1 MSIRVLLIDDH
12 PVVRVGLRSIV
23 EARGFTVVGEASTG
37 EEALAATPA
46 LRPDVV
52 LCDLRLGEGI
62 DGVETTA
69 ALRRMP
75 DAPSVLILTTFDHD
89 AQIIRALEAGAA
101 GYLLK
106 DVDND
111 TIARAIIDAASGA
124 MVLTPGGDERLI
136 AALRAPRVTLTDRE
150 RDVLM
155 LVDEGAG
162 NKEIAVRLF
171 ISESTVRFHLQK
183 LKAKLGARSKTEL
196 IARAIRKGLI
206 SPEE

>member
-1 MSIRVLLIDDH
+1 MSVRVLLVDDH
-12 PVVRVGLRSIV
+12 PVVRAGLRSII
-23 EARGFTVVGEASTG
+23 EARGFRVVGETSTG
-37 EEALAATPA
+37 EEALALTPG
-46 LRPDVV
+46 LHPDVV
-52 LCDLRLGEGI
+52 LCDLRLGAGI

-75 DAPSVLILTTFDHD
+75 DPPAVLILTTFDHD

-111 TIARAIIDAASGA
+111 TIARAIIDAAAGA

-136 AALRAPRVTLTDRE
+136 AALRAPRVTLTERE

-155 LVDEGAG
+155 LVDEGAA
-162 NKEIAVRLF
+162 NKEIASRLY
-171 ISESTVRFHLQK
+171 ISESTVKTHIVHL
-183 LKAKLGARSKTEL
+183 LEKLGVASRTAAASEARRL
-196 IARAIRKGLI
+196 GLL
-206 SPEE
+206 

>member
-12 PVVRVGLRSIV
+12 PVVRAGLRSIV
-23 EARGFTVVGEASTG
+23 EARGFTVVGEVSTG
-37 EEALAATPA
+37 EEALAVTAD

-52 LCDLRLGEGI
+52 LCDLRLGQGI

-75 DAPSVLILTTFDHD
+75 DAPAVLILTTFDHD

-124 MVLTPGGDERLI
+124 VVLTPGGDERLI
-136 AALRAPRVTLTDRE
+136 AALRAPRVTLTERE

-155 LVDEGAG
+155 LVDEGAA
-162 NKEIAVRLF
+162 NKEIASRLF
-171 ISESTVRFHLQK
+171 ISESTVKTHIVHL
-183 LKAKLGARSKTEL
+183 LEKLGVASRTAAASEARRL
-196 IARAIRKGLI
+196 GLF
-206 SPEE
+206 

>member
-12 PVVRVGLRSIV
+12 PVVRAGLRSIV
-23 EARGFTVVGEASTG
+23 DARGFAVVGEASTG
-37 EEALAATPA
+37 EEALVMTPV

-52 LCDLRLGEGI
+52 LCDLRLGDGI

-75 DAPSVLILTTFDHD
+75 DAPAVLILTTFDHD

-136 AALRAPRVTLTDRE
+136 AALRAPRVTLTERE

-155 LVDEGAG
+155 LVDEGAA
-162 NKEIAVRLF
+162 NKEIAARLF
-171 ISESTVRFHLQK
+171 ISESTVKTHIVHL
-183 LKAKLGARSKTEL
+183 LEKLGVASRTAAASEARRL
-196 IARAIRKGLI
+196 GLL
-206 SPEE
+206 

>member
-1 MSIRVLLIDDH
+1 VSIRVLLIDDH
-12 PVVRVGLRSIV
+12 PVVRAGLRSIV
-23 EARGFTVVGEASTG
+23 ESRGFTVVGEASTG
-37 EEALAATPA
+37 EEALRATPD

-75 DAPSVLILTTFDHD
+75 DAPAVLILTTFDHD

-136 AALRAPRVTLTDRE
+136 AALRAPRVTLTERE

-155 LVDEGAG
+155 LVDEGAA
-162 NKEIAVRLF
+162 NKDIAARLF
-171 ISESTVRFHLQK
+171 ISESTVKTHIVHL
-183 LKAKLGARSKTEL
+183 LEKLGVASRTAAASEARRL
-196 IARAIRKGLI
+196 GLL
-206 SPEE
+206 

>member
-12 PVVRVGLRSIV
+12 PVVRAGLRSIV
-23 EARGFTVVGEASTG
+23 ESRGFTVVGEASTG
-37 EEALAATPA
+37 EEALTVTPD

-52 LCDLRLGEGI
+52 LCDLRLGEGV

-75 DAPSVLILTTFDHD
+75 DAPAVLILTTFDHD

-136 AALRAPRVTLTDRE
+136 AALRAPRVMLTERE

-155 LVDEGAG
+155 LVDDGAA
-162 NKEIAVRLF
+162 NKEIAARLF
-171 ISESTVRFHLQK
+171 ISESTVKTHIVHL
-183 LKAKLGARSKTEL
+183 LEKLGVASRTAAASEARRL
-196 IARAIRKGLI
+196 GLL
-206 SPEE
+206 

>member
-12 PVVRVGLRSIV
+12 PVVRAGLRSIV
-23 EARGFTVVGEASTG
+23 ESRGFTVVGEASTG
-37 EEALAATPA
+37 EEALAVTSD

-52 LCDLRLGEGI
+52 LCDLRLGAGI

-75 DAPSVLILTTFDHD
+75 DAPAVLILTTFDHD

-136 AALRAPRVTLTDRE
+136 AALRAPRVTLTERE

-155 LVDEGAG
+155 QVDEGAA
-162 NKEIAVRLF
+162 NKEIAARLF
-171 ISESTVRFHLQK
+171 ISESTVKTHIVHL
-183 LKAKLGARSKTEL
+183 LEKLGVASRTAAASGARRL
-196 IARAIRKGLI
+196 GLL
-206 SPEE
+206 

>member
-12 PVVRVGLRSIV
+12 PVVRAGLRSIV
-23 EARGFTVVGEASTG
+23 DARGFAVVGEASTG
-37 EEALAATPA
+37 EEALVMTPV

-75 DAPSVLILTTFDHD
+75 DAPAVLILTTFDHD

-136 AALRAPRVTLTDRE
+136 AALRAPRVTLTERE

-155 LVDEGAG
+155 LVDEGAA
-162 NKEIAVRLF
+162 NREIAARLF
-171 ISESTVRFHLQK
+171 ISESTVKTHIVHL
-183 LKAKLGARSKTEL
+183 LEKLGVASRTAAASEARRL
-196 IARAIRKGLI
+196 GLL
-206 SPEE
+206 

>member
-12 PVVRVGLRSIV
+12 PVVRAGLRSIV
-23 EARGFTVVGEASTG
+23 DARGFAVVGEASTG
-37 EEALAATPA
+37 EEALAMTPV

-52 LCDLRLGEGI
+52 LCDLRLGDGI

-75 DAPSVLILTTFDHD
+75 DAPAVLILTTFDHD

-136 AALRAPRVTLTDRE
+136 AALRAPRVTLTERE

-155 LVDEGAG
+155 LVDEGAA
-162 NKEIAVRLF
+162 NKEIAARLF
-171 ISESTVRFHLQK
+171 ISESTVKTHIVHL
-183 LKAKLGARSKTEL
+183 LEKLGVASRTAAASEARRL
-196 IARAIRKGLI
+196 GLL
-206 SPEE
+206 

>member
-12 PVVRVGLRSIV
+12 PVVRAGLRSIV
-23 EARGFTVVGEASTG
+23 ESRGFTVVGEASTG
-37 EEALAATPA
+37 EEALRATPD

-75 DAPSVLILTTFDHD
+75 DAPAVLILTTFDHD

-136 AALRAPRVTLTDRE
+136 AALRAPRVTLTERE

-155 LVDEGAG
+155 LVDEGAA
-162 NKEIAVRLF
+162 NKDIAARLF
-171 ISESTVRFHLQK
+171 ISESTVKTHIVHL
-183 LKAKLGARSKTEL
+183 LEKLGVASRTAAASEARRL
-196 IARAIRKGLI
+196 GLL
-206 SPEE
+206 

>member
-12 PVVRVGLRSIV
+12 PVVRAGLRSIV
-23 EARGFTVVGEASTG
+23 ESRGFTVVGEASTG
-37 EEALAATPA
+37 EEALATTSA

-52 LCDLRLGEGI
+52 LCDLRLGAGI

-75 DAPSVLILTTFDHD
+75 DAPAVLILTTFDHD

-136 AALRAPRVTLTDRE
+136 AALRAPRVTLTERE

-155 LVDEGAG
+155 QVDEGAA
-162 NKEIAVRLF
+162 NKEIAARLF
-171 ISESTVRFHLQK
+171 ISESTVKTHIVHL
-183 LKAKLGARSKTEL
+183 LEKLGVASRTAAASEARRL
-196 IARAIRKGLI
+196 GLL
-206 SPEE
+206 

>member
-1 MSIRVLLIDDH
+1 TSD
-12 PVVRVGLRSIV
+12 
-23 EARGFTVVGEASTG
+23 
-37 EEALAATPA
+37 

-52 LCDLRLGEGI
+52 LCDLRLGAGI

-75 DAPSVLILTTFDHD
+75 DAPAVLILTTFDHD

-136 AALRAPRVTLTDRE
+136 AALRAPRVTLTERE

-155 LVDEGAG
+155 QVDEGAA
-162 NKEIAVRLF
+162 NKEIAARLF
-171 ISESTVRFHLQK
+171 ISESTVKTHIVHL
-183 LKAKLGARSKTEL
+183 LEKLGVASRTAAASEARRL
-196 IARAIRKGLI
+196 GLL
-206 SPEE
+206 

>member
-12 PVVRVGLRSIV
+12 PVVRAGLRSIV
-23 EARGFTVVGEASTG
+23 DARGFAVVGEASTG
-37 EEALAATPA
+37 EEALVMTPV

-69 ALRRMP
+69 ALRRMQ
-75 DAPSVLILTTFDHD
+75 DAPAVLILTTFDHD

-111 TIARAIIDAASGA
+111 TIARAIVDAASGA

-136 AALRAPRVTLTDRE
+136 AALRAPRVTLTERE

-155 LVDEGAG
+155 LVDEGAA
-162 NKEIAVRLF
+162 NKEIAARLF
-171 ISESTVRFHLQK
+171 ISESTVKTHIVHL
-183 LKAKLGARSKTEL
+183 LEKLGVASRTAAASEARRL
-196 IARAIRKGLI
+196 GLL
-206 SPEE
+206 

>member
-12 PVVRVGLRSIV
+12 PVVRAGLRSIV
-23 EARGFTVVGEASTG
+23 ESRGFTVVGEASTG
-37 EEALAATPA
+37 EEALRATPD

-75 DAPSVLILTTFDHD
+75 DAPAVLILTTFDHD

-106 DVDND
+106 DVDNN

-136 AALRAPRVTLTDRE
+136 AALRAPRVTLTERE

-155 LVDEGAG
+155 LVDEGAA
-162 NKEIAVRLF
+162 NKDIAARLF
-171 ISESTVRFHLQK
+171 ISESTVKTHIVHL
-183 LKAKLGARSKTEL
+183 LEKLGVASRTAAASEARRL
-196 IARAIRKGLI
+196 GLL
-206 SPEE
+206 